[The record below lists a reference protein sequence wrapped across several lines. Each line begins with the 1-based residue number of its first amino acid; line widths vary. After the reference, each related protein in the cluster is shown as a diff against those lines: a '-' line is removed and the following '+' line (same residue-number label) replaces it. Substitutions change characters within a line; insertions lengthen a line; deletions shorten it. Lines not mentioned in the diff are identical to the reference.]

1 MLGMLSNN
9 RVIME
14 LSNQKDEVENVPGVA
29 KPDQGDVV
37 APPAEETVVPQT
49 EAVQPPRA

>member
-29 KPDQGDVV
+29 KPDQGEEAT
-37 APPAEETVVPQT
+37 APIV
-49 EAVQPPRA
+49 EAPVQQSNLNQQPRV